1 MARFGQS
8 FLASLTQPSYGQG
21 LFELGG
27 VIGGAP
33 AAAAE
38 KKRREAMMEELMTG
52 SPIQQARVL
61 QQEGVRTGDI
71 DLALKGQQLEKDT
84 LQKGAAQGIE
94 ALITQVAN
102 PETTDAMVKQSRKT
116 ALQLARDNNVPES
129 RVRQALDAAEK
140 RRLTVNYETETTK
153 INALTIEANKSLSL
167 GETKKQFTE
176 KHGEEYGYVY
186 DATKEQQELNEA
198 RLKTAKEN
206 AKNATFDYTD
216 EELQDLGLNEAA
228 IARIKKLR
236 SGTAKNAAVL
246 NAVSSLAKQQPNA
259 ALLNFYVEAE
269 LDTVMEENNFDYDD
283 EDEVKQAKAIAAKR
297 VKDRFLSTGGDPAS
311 MADAAVE
318 GKTKEEDED
327 MDMDAAIKALTSELL
342 GGVNGS

>member
-27 VIGGAP
+27 AIGGAP

-38 KKRREAMMEELMTG
+38 KKRRDAMMEELMTG

-61 QQEGVRTGDI
+61 QKEGVRTGNV

-94 ALITQVAN
+94 ALVTQIAN
-102 PETTDAMVKQSRKT
+102 PETTDDMVEQSRKT
-116 ALQLARDNNVPES
+116 ALQLARDNKVPEG
-129 RVRQALDAAEK
+129 RVRKALDEAEK
-140 RRLTVNYETETTK
+140 RRLTVNYEKETAI
-153 INALTIEANKSLSL
+153 INSLTLEAKKSLSNK
-167 GETKKQFTE
+167 ETKEQFTA

-186 DATKEQQELNEA
+186 DATKEQKGLNEA
-198 RLKTAKEN
+198 RVTIAKEN

-216 EELQDLGLNEAA
+216 EELKDLGLNEVT
-228 IARIKKLR
+228 IARIKKLP

-246 NAVSSLAKQQPNA
+246 NAVTALASNQPSA
-259 ALLNFYVEAE
+259 ALLNFYTDAM
-269 LDTVMEENNFDYDD
+269 LNSVMKEKGFSYDD
-283 EDEVKQAKAIAAKR
+283 EEEVKEAKAIAAER
-297 VKDRFLSTGGDPAS
+297 VNAEFLATGGNPAS
-311 MADAAVE
+311 MASAAVE
-318 GKTKEEDED
+318 SKAKEEDDEID
-327 MDMDAAIKALTSELL
+327 FSAAIQEITSELL
-342 GGVNGS
+342 GEANGS

>member
-8 FLASLTQPSYGQG
+8 FLASLTQPSYGKG

-38 KKRREAMMEELMTG
+38 KKRRDAMMEELMTG

-61 QQEGVRTGDI
+61 QKEGVRTGNI

-153 INALTIEANKSLSL
+153 INGLTIEANKSLSR
-167 GETKKQFTE
+167 GETREEFTE

-186 DATKEQQELNEA
+186 DTTKEQQELNEA
-198 RLKTAKEN
+198 RVTTAKEN

-216 EELQDLGLNEAA
+216 EELKDLGLNEGT
-228 IARIKKLR
+228 IAKIKKLP
-236 SGTAKNAAVL
+236 SGTAKNTAVL
-246 NAVSSLAKQQPNA
+246 NAVTSLARQQPNA
-259 ALLNFYVEAE
+259 ALLNFYVDSE
-269 LDTVMEENNFDYDD
+269 LDTVMKENNFDYDD
-283 EDEVKQAKAIAAKR
+283 EDEVKQARAIAAKR
-297 VKDRFLSTGGDPAS
+297 VRETFLSTGGDPAS

-318 GKTKEEDED
+318 NKTKEEDED
-327 MDMDAAIKALTSELL
+327 IDMDAAIKALSSELL
-342 GGVNGS
+342 GGVDGS

>member
-21 LFELGG
+21 LFELGTALG
-27 VIGGAP
+27 QAP
-33 AAAAE
+33 ALTAE
-38 KKRREAMMEELMTG
+38 KKRRDAMMEELMTG

-61 QQEGVRTGDI
+61 QQEGVRTGNV
-71 DLALKGQQLEKDT
+71 DLALKGQQLERDT

-94 ALITQVAN
+94 ALVTQIAN
-102 PETTDAMVKQSRKT
+102 PETTDEMVKQSRKT

-140 RRLTVNYETETTK
+140 RRLTVNYEAETAK
-153 INALTIEANKSLSL
+153 ISGLTIEANKSLSL
-167 GETKKQFTE
+167 GETKEQFTA

-198 RLKTAKEN
+198 RLTTAKEN
-206 AKNATFDYTD
+206 AKNSTFDYTD
-216 EELQDLGLNEAA
+216 EELTDLGLNEAM
-228 IARIKKLR
+228 IAKIKKLP

-246 NAVSSLAKQQPNA
+246 NAVTSLAKQQPNA

-269 LDTVMEENNFDYDD
+269 LDAVMEENNFDYDD

-297 VKDRFLSTGGDPAS
+297 VKDRFLSTGGNPAS

-327 MDMDAAIKALTSELL
+327 IDMDAAIKALTSELL
-342 GGVNGS
+342 GGVDGS